1 MPRTLVVPGVSV
13 EARFDVPPPLPA
25 RSGILGAVGV
35 VDRVPQKAAI
45 RAVTNTQELFEI
57 YGPATRFSFPEAVSA
72 LVNGVSQVI
81 VSPVSPGGGAAATL
95 MLTDDENQNVVQLRA
110 RAPGPWGN
118 KLSVRVIRTLA
129 SDRRTVRRV
138 SLEVLHGGVTV
149 ERHDNMV
156 MRAGDDNDLFT
167 VVNRDSGVIVAV
179 DPVFTTD
186 LPTIDNARVG
196 FQDGVAAAAT
206 GMLTNAGANLL
217 TVTAAQP
224 GEGGN
229 RLSLD
234 VQDGRASL
242 TLADPNADPSVRIRA
257 AAAGAAGAAI
267 TIGVVDDGAGGVN
280 VTVTEPGNPPARS
293 YNGLDSQAA
302 LTAALAE
309 DDAIIVERI
318 GDLLPAPVAATP
330 LATTRTLILREEG
343 VRTVEFADR
352 ASAQAMVDAL
362 NGDDG
367 VSAVLDGNAAD
378 LPEAD
383 PVNRLYLSGGRDAGW
398 LRDYEG
404 QNNPGRSVL
413 RMVPA
418 DPGIAGTVRFQISDG
433 TEPNTVRL
441 SAGVQPQ
448 GGNYV
453 EREIYD
459 NLSMDPDSATYLPAL
474 LEAESALL
482 GALDLYPRRQAVN
495 FPTATFSPRAM
506 TNGSMPP
513 MARWQSAIDAL
524 GNEDDVDLM
533 LAGLQ
538 GWADGNLDHLGVQQ
552 AMLGHA
558 RTQTLDA
565 KPRIALGSVRP
576 DATADIDAII
586 DHAGQVAGQRFV
598 LVTPSGAEGAMAG
611 LLGHLTYFFSPTF
624 KTVAQP
630 GVDLNRYSSGE
641 LEKLVGPNGNVCVIT
656 QKKGRGT
663 ICVKGIASDGS
674 QISVTRVAD
683 RCIREVNAIS
693 NRFIGEL
700 NNAEQRNA
708 LKQMIVATFTQ
719 MERDGALV
727 PSVDGSSPAFQVD
740 VYASQTDVGQGNVR
754 VDIAVRPVRA
764 IDYVYATIRVRF

>member
-25 RSGILGAVGV
+25 RSGILGAVGI
-35 VDRVPQKAAI
+35 VDRIPQNAAI
-45 RAVTNTQELFEI
+45 RAVSTTQELFEI

-81 VSPVSPGGGAAATL
+81 VSPVSAAGGTAATL

-118 KLSVRVIRTLA
+118 ELSVRVIRTLA

-138 SLEVLHGGVTV
+138 SLEVLNDGVTV

-167 VVNRDSGVIVAV
+167 VINRDSGVIVAV

-186 LPTIDNARVG
+186 LPATDNARVG
-196 FQDGVAAAAT
+196 LQDGVAAAAT
-206 GMLTNAGANLL
+206 GTLTNGGADLL
-217 TVTAAQP
+217 TVTAVQP

-242 TLADPNADPSVRIRA
+242 TLQDPNSDPSVRIRA

-280 VTVTEPGNPPARS
+280 VTVTEPGNPPVRS

-309 DDAIIVERI
+309 DDAIVVERI
-318 GDLLPAPVAATP
+318 GDLLPAPVVATP

-343 VRTVEFADR
+343 VRTVEFADMV
-352 ASAQAMVDAL
+352 SAQAMVDAL
-362 NGDDG
+362 NEDDG
-367 VSAVLDGNAAD
+367 VSAALDGNAAD
-378 LPEAD
+378 LPDAD
-383 PVNRLYLSGGRDAGW
+383 PVNRFYLLGGRDAGW
-398 LRDYEG
+398 LRNYAG
-404 QNNPGRSVL
+404 QNNPTRSVL
-413 RMVPA
+413 RLVPA
-418 DPGIAGTVRFQISDG
+418 DPGIAGTVRFQVSDG

-441 SAGVQPQ
+441 TAGVQPQ

-453 EREIYD
+453 EREVFD

-474 LEAESALL
+474 LEVESALL
-482 GALDLYPRRQAVN
+482 RALDLYPRQQAVN
-495 FPTATFSPRAM
+495 FPVATFSPRAM
-506 TNGSMPP
+506 QNGSMPP

-524 GNEDDVDLM
+524 GNEDDVDLL

-538 GWADGNLDHLGVQQ
+538 GWADNNLDQLAVQQ

-558 RTQTLDA
+558 RAQTLDA
-565 KPRIALGSVRP
+565 KPRIALGSVDP
-576 DATADIDAII
+576 DANVDIDAII
-586 DHAGQVAGQRFV
+586 DHSGQVAGQRFV

-630 GVDLNRYSSGE
+630 GVDLQRYSNGE

-663 ICVKGIASDGS
+663 ICVKGIATDGS

-683 RCIREVNAIS
+683 RCIREVNAIA

>member
-25 RSGILGAVGV
+25 RSGILGAVGI
-35 VDRVPQKAAI
+35 VDRIPQNAAI
-45 RAVTNTQELFEI
+45 RAVSTTQELFEI

-81 VSPVSPGGGAAATL
+81 VSPVSAAGGTAATL

-118 KLSVRVIRTLA
+118 ELSVRVIRTLA

-138 SLEVLHGGVTV
+138 SLEVLNDGVTV

-167 VVNRDSGVIVAV
+167 VINRDSGVIVAV

-186 LPTIDNARVG
+186 LPATDNARVG
-196 FQDGVAAAAT
+196 LQDGVAAAAT
-206 GMLTNAGANLL
+206 GTLTNGGADLL
-217 TVTAAQP
+217 TVTAVQP

-242 TLADPNADPSVRIRA
+242 TLQDPNNDPSVRIRA

-280 VTVTEPGNPPARS
+280 VTVTEPGNPPVRS

-309 DDAIIVERI
+309 DDAIVVERI
-318 GDLLPAPVAATP
+318 GDLLPAPVVATP

-343 VRTVEFADR
+343 VRTVEFADMV
-352 ASAQAMVDAL
+352 SAQAMVDAL
-362 NGDDG
+362 NEDDG
-367 VSAVLDGNAAD
+367 VSAALDGNAAD
-378 LPEAD
+378 LPDAD
-383 PVNRLYLSGGRDAGW
+383 PVNRFYLSGGRDAGW
-398 LRDYEG
+398 LRNYAG
-404 QNNPGRSVL
+404 QNNPTRSVL
-413 RMVPA
+413 RLVPA
-418 DPGIAGTVRFQISDG
+418 DPGIAGTVRFQVSDG

-441 SAGVQPQ
+441 TAGVQPQ

-453 EREIYD
+453 EREVFD

-474 LEAESALL
+474 LEVESALL
-482 GALDLYPRRQAVN
+482 RALDLYPRQQAVN
-495 FPTATFSPRAM
+495 FPVATFSPRAM
-506 TNGSMPP
+506 QNGSMPP

-524 GNEDDVDLM
+524 GNEDDVDLL

-538 GWADGNLDHLGVQQ
+538 GWADNNLDQLAVQQ

-558 RTQTLDA
+558 RAQTLDA
-565 KPRIALGSVRP
+565 KPRIALGSVDP
-576 DATADIDAII
+576 DANVDIDAII
-586 DHAGQVAGQRFV
+586 DHSGQVAGQRFV

-630 GVDLNRYSSGE
+630 GVDLQRYSNGE

-663 ICVKGIASDGS
+663 ICVKGIATDGS

-683 RCIREVNAIS
+683 RCIREVNAIA

>member
-167 VVNRDSGVIVAV
+167 VINRDSGVIVAV

-196 FQDGVAAAAT
+196 FQDGVAVAAT

-459 NLSMDPDSATYLPAL
+459 NLSMDPDSATYIPAL

>member
-25 RSGILGAVGV
+25 RSGILGAVGI
-35 VDRVPQKAAI
+35 VDRIPQNAAI
-45 RAVTNTQELFEI
+45 RAVSTTQELFEI

-81 VSPVSPGGGAAATL
+81 VSPVSAAGGTAATL

-118 KLSVRVIRTLA
+118 ELSVRVIRTLA

-138 SLEVLHGGVTV
+138 SLEVLNDGVTV

-167 VVNRDSGVIVAV
+167 VINRDSGVIVAV

-186 LPTIDNARVG
+186 LPATDNARVG
-196 FQDGVAAAAT
+196 LQDGVAAAAT
-206 GMLTNAGANLL
+206 GTLTNGGADLL
-217 TVTAAQP
+217 TVTAVQP

-242 TLADPNADPSVRIRA
+242 TLQDPNNDPSVRIRA

-280 VTVTEPGNPPARS
+280 VTVTEPGNPPVRS

-318 GDLLPAPVAATP
+318 GDLLPAPVVATP

-343 VRTVEFADR
+343 VRTVEFADMV
-352 ASAQAMVDAL
+352 SAQAMVDAL
-362 NGDDG
+362 NEDDG
-367 VSAVLDGNAAD
+367 VSAALDGNAAD
-378 LPEAD
+378 LPDAD
-383 PVNRLYLSGGRDAGW
+383 PVNRFYLSGGRDAGW
-398 LRDYEG
+398 LRNYAG
-404 QNNPGRSVL
+404 QNNPTRSVL
-413 RMVPA
+413 RLVPA
-418 DPGIAGTVRFQISDG
+418 DPGIAGTVRFQVSDG

-441 SAGVQPQ
+441 TAGVQPQ

-453 EREIYD
+453 EREVFD

-474 LEAESALL
+474 LEVESALL
-482 GALDLYPRRQAVN
+482 RALDLYPRQQAVN
-495 FPTATFSPRAM
+495 FPVATFSPRAM
-506 TNGSMPP
+506 QNGSMPP

-524 GNEDDVDLM
+524 GNEDDVDLL

-538 GWADGNLDHLGVQQ
+538 GWADNNLDQLAVQQ

-558 RTQTLDA
+558 RAQTLDA
-565 KPRIALGSVRP
+565 KPRIALGSVDP
-576 DATADIDAII
+576 DANVDIDAII
-586 DHAGQVAGQRFV
+586 DHSGQVAGQRFV

-630 GVDLNRYSSGE
+630 GVDLQRYSNGE

-663 ICVKGIASDGS
+663 ICVKGIATDGS

-683 RCIREVNAIS
+683 RCIREVNAIA

>member
-35 VDRVPQKAAI
+35 VDRVPSSAPV
-45 RAVTNTQELFEI
+45 RAVTTTQELFDL
-57 YGPATRFSFPEAVSA
+57 YGPGTRFSFPEAVSA

-81 VSPVSPGGGAAATL
+81 VSPVSPSGGRAATL
-95 MLTDDENQNVVQLRA
+95 MLTDDENENVVQLRA

-138 SLEVLHGGVTV
+138 SLDILYDGVTV
-149 ERHDNMV
+149 ERHPDMV
-156 MRAGDDNDLFT
+156 MRAGDDNDFFT
-167 VVNRDSGVIVAV
+167 VINRDSGAVVAV

-186 LPTIDNARVG
+186 LPTTDSARAA
-196 FQDGVAAAAT
+196 FAEGVARAASGT
-206 GMLTNAGANLL
+206 LTAAGADLL

-224 GEGGN
+224 GERSN

-234 VQDGRASL
+234 VQVGRASL
-242 TLADPNADPSVRIRA
+242 TLQDANGDASLRIRA
-257 AAAGAAGAAI
+257 AAPGAAGAGI
-267 TIGVVDDGAGGVN
+267 TVEVTDDGAGGVDI
-280 VTVTEPGNPPARS
+280 TVSEPGNPPARR
-293 YNGLDSQAA
+293 YAGLTGQAEVME
-302 LTAALAE
+302 ALAE
-309 DDAIIVERI
+309 DDAIVAERL
-318 GDLLPAPVAATP
+318 GDLLPAPVGATA
-330 LATTRTLILREEG
+330 LSSTRTVILREEG
-343 VRTVEFADR
+343 VRTVEFADLT
-352 ASAQAMVDAL
+352 SAQAIVDAL
-362 NGDDG
+362 DADDG
-367 VSAVLDGNAAD
+367 VSATLEGDAAA
-378 LPEAD
+378 LPDAEPA
-383 PVNRLYLSGGRDAGW
+383 NRFYLSGGRDAGW

-404 QNNPGRSVL
+404 QNNPGRAVL
-413 RMVPA
+413 RLVPA
-418 DPGIAGTVRFQISDG
+418 DPGIAGTVRFQITDG
-433 TEPNTVRL
+433 TEANTVRL
-441 SAGVQPQ
+441 TAGVQPE
-448 GGNYV
+448 GGTYV
-453 EREIYD
+453 EREVYD
-459 NLSMDPDSATYLPAL
+459 NLSMDPDSALYLPAV
-474 LEAESALL
+474 LEVESALIR
-482 GALDLYPRRQAVN
+482 ALDLYPRSQAVH
-495 FPTATFSPRAM
+495 FPTATFSPRAL
-506 TNGSMPP
+506 TNGAMPP
-513 MARWQSAIDAL
+513 MSRWQSAIDAL

-538 GWADGNLDHLGVQQ
+538 DWADGSLDHLQVQQ

-558 RTQTLDA
+558 RAQTLDA
-565 KPRIALGSVRP
+565 KPRIALGSVSP
-576 DATADIDAII
+576 GANTDIDAII

-624 KTVAQP
+624 KTVARP
-630 GVDLNRYSSGE
+630 GVELERYSPGE

-656 QKKGRGT
+656 EKKGRGT
-663 ICVKGIASDGS
+663 ICVKGIATDGS

-693 NRFIGEL
+693 GRFIGEL

-708 LKQMIVATFTQ
+708 LKQMIVSTFTH

-740 VYASQTDVGQGNVR
+740 VYASQTDVGQGNAR
-754 VDIAVRPVRA
+754 VDIAVRPVRS